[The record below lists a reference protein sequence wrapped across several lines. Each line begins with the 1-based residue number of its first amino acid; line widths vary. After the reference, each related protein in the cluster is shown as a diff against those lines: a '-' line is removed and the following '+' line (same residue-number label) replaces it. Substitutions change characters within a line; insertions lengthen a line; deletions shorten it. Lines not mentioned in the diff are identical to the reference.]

1 MRRNYVRLVAGV
13 LTGALTIGSVTV
25 SATTPG
31 AGVTGYTTN
40 IITSTTLPAA
50 GVSAALSDSMLNGDK
65 AAADKTTVTENDA
78 QVVKSE
84 YADIGIAKVN
94 DCVYVRKEANADSD
108 YVGKL
113 YTNNAATI
121 EETLDGWYKIK
132 SGNVEGYVSAD
143 YVVVGDEEAI
153 ANASSR
159 IATIK
164 TETLKVRTEA
174 KDDAKVITLVAEDE
188 EYKVFKE
195 EADGWVG
202 IKVNDEKGYVS
213 ADYVDVSTKYTYGET
228 KEEEQNRIEEEEAER
243 ERERMEA
250 EEAAQAASSSS
261 NSSSS
266 SKSSSSKKS
275 SSSSSK
281 KNYSKPSGSKTGQ
294 AVANYACQ
302 FVGNPYKYGGT
313 SLTNGADC
321 SGFVMSVY
329 KAFGVSLPHSSS
341 AMRSCGYGV
350 SVNEMAPGDIV
361 CYSGHVGIY
370 VGGGQIVN
378 ASTRKTGI
386 KYSNVHYKNI
396 ICVRRIF

>member
-250 EEAAQAASSSS
+250 EEAARAASSSS

-386 KYSNVHYKNI
+386 KYSNVYYKNI

>member
-50 GVSAALSDSMLNGDK
+50 GVSAALSDSMLNGNK

-153 ANASSR
+153 TNASSR

-250 EEAAQAASSSS
+250 EEAAQASSSSS
-261 NSSSS
+261 NS
-266 SKSSSSKKS
+266 SSSSKKS

-302 FVGNPYKYGGT
+302 FVGNPYRYGGT

>member
-281 KNYSKPSGSKTGQ
+281 KNYSKP
-294 AVANYACQ
+294 Y
-302 FVGNPYKYGGT
+302 GNKW
-313 SLTNGADC
+313 S
-321 SGFVMSVY
+321 
-329 KAFGVSLPHSSS
+329 
-341 AMRSCGYGV
+341 
-350 SVNEMAPGDIV
+350 
-361 CYSGHVGIY
+361 
-370 VGGGQIVN
+370 
-378 ASTRKTGI
+378 STRLHSLLSWT
-386 KYSNVHYKNI
+386 
-396 ICVRRIF
+396 

>member
-250 EEAAQAASSSS
+250 EEAAQASSSSS
-261 NSSSS
+261 NS
-266 SKSSSSKKS
+266 SSSSKKS

-386 KYSNVHYKNI
+386 KYSNVYYKNI